1 MEQEVRRS
9 EEFFPV
15 VRIYSDARGVT
26 HFEDGRLTLRSAG
39 EIGRLSDAVGPA
51 EVVFRSTGADYDY
64 DWHPTPARQFVVVV
78 TGAIEI
84 EVGDGERRVIE
95 AGTTLFLEDTEGPG
109 HRTRNVGAVPRYSI
123 FIQTDGV
130 VPYRATPQSTTAG
143 DDV

>member
-1 MEQEVRRS
+1 MEQGVTRN

-15 VRIYSDARGVT
+15 LRIYSDAGGVT
-26 HFEDGRLTLRSAG
+26 HFEDGRIELRSAG
-39 EIGRLSDAVGPA
+39 EIGRLSDAIGPA

-95 AGTTLFLEDTEGPG
+95 AGTTLFLEDTEGQG

-123 FIQTDGV
+123 FIQTAAA
-130 VPYRATPQSTTAG
+130 VPYRAAPRGNTTG
-143 DDV
+143 DTV